1 MLFNQM
7 ISTECLLITES
18 HTNHIPCCNTSFLC
32 RFTIRS
38 NLFMQKM
45 DLQYPPN
52 WFLLKDSNLLQIFV
66 QICRALGDEEGCGY
80 QPKYAAT
87 LVRVVSSSCVSMFTC
102 VTVYHDCLMIAFA
115 RESQNEREMLSHSPL
130 FT

>member
-1 MLFNQM
+1 MPANHRVSHKPYPVLQYV
-7 ISTECLLITES
+7 IS
-18 HTNHIPCCNTSFLC
+18 
-32 RFTIRS
+32 
-38 NLFMQKM
+38 MQIYDKIQSLHAKM